1 MKYKLIESVVTNR
14 DSDNKL
20 NLITLDDDE
29 KVYTF
34 TKAAADIVEELGN
47 KEMSLDEILKFTKE
61 KFPNIDA
68 EENINKLIDALKN
81 NKLVTEN

>member
-14 DSDNKL
+14 DSENKL

-47 KEMSLDEILKFTKE
+47 SEMSLDDILDFTKN
-61 KFPNIDA
+61 KFPDLSA
-68 EENINKLIDALKN
+68 EENVNKLLEALKSNKLII
-81 NKLVTEN
+81 EC